1 VELLFSG
8 KTLISTGA
16 RMPAPGRSGAIIMQN
31 RAAPIED
38 PSRETPPM
46 SSNDSTPQAPADNAA
61 GEGRPAGM
69 SKGLTSYGDAGF
81 SLFLRKA
88 FIKGAGYTDRA
99 LDRPVIGIT
108 NTGSAYNPCHGNA
121 PQLIEAV
128 KRGILMAGGLP
139 MDFPTI
145 SIHESFTAPTSMYLR
160 NLMSIDTEELL
171 RAQPMDAV
179 VLIGGCDKTVPAQ
192 LMGAASA
199 GLPAVQLITGSM
211 LTGSHRSER
220 VGACTDC
227 RRYWAKFR
235 AEEIDAEEVADVN
248 NQLVASVGTC
258 SVMGTA
264 STMAC
269 IAEALGM
276 TVPGG
281 ASPPA
286 VTADRMRAAEQ
297 SGVLAVEAA
306 RNRLTIDKIL
316 TAKAFENAMRVLL
329 AIGGSTN
336 GIVHLTAI
344 AGRMGYDIDMRAL
357 DRMGRETPVL
367 LDLKPSGQ
375 HYMEDFHHAGGMA
388 TLLRELKPLLHLD
401 ALTVTG
407 RTLGEEIER
416 AGPGFKQDVVRSA
429 ANPIYREGGI
439 AVLEGNLAPGGAII
453 KQSAA
458 NPALMEHEGRAVVF
472 ENAADLA
479 ARIDLPDLDVNADD
493 ILVLKNIGPKGAPGM
508 PEAGYMPI
516 PLKLAKAGV
525 KDMVRISD
533 GRMSGTAFG
542 TIVLHVVPESA
553 VGGPLAFVQNGDR
566 IRLSVARRE
575 LTLLVAD
582 AELARRASANPVK
595 VPTAERGYR
604 KLFLETVMQAD
615 KGADFD
621 FMRPAQARGSIPSR

>member
-1 VELLFSG
+1 MTNYSP
-8 KTLISTGA
+8 KKPPTSTQGT
-16 RMPAPGRSGAIIMQN
+16 PADQN
-31 RAAPIED
+31 R
-38 PSRETPPM
+38 M
-46 SSNDSTPQAPADNAA
+46 SVLP
-61 GEGRPAGM
+61 GM
-69 SKGLTSYGDAGF
+69 KKGLTSYGDAGF

-88 FIKGAGYTDRA
+88 FIKGAGYSDKA

-108 NTGSAYNPCHGNA
+108 NTGSSYNPCHGNM
-121 PQLIEAV
+121 PQLVEAV
-128 KRGILMAGGLP
+128 KRGVLMAGGLP

-145 SIHESFTAPTSMYLR
+145 SIHESFAAPTSMYLR
-160 NLMSIDTEELL
+160 NLMSMDTEEMLL
-171 RAQPMDAV
+171 AQPMDAV

-199 GLPAVQLITGSM
+199 GLPAIQLITGSM

-235 AEEIDAEEVADVN
+235 AGEIDAEETADVN

-286 VTADRMRAAEQ
+286 VTADRIRIAEETGARAVQMALDGL
-297 SGVLAVEAA
+297 S
-306 RNRLTIDKIL
+306 IDKIL
-316 TAKAFENAMRVLL
+316 TPAAFENAMRVLL

-336 GIVHLTAI
+336 GIVHLAAI
-344 AGRMGYDIDMRAL
+344 AGRMGLDIDLPAL

-388 TLLRELKPLLHLD
+388 TLLRELKPLLKLD

-407 RTLGEEIER
+407 RTLGEELEA
-416 AGPGFKQDVVRSA
+416 AGPGFKQDVVRPF
-429 ANPIYREGGI
+429 NDPIYPQGGI
-439 AVLEGNLAPGGAII
+439 AVLYGNLAPGGAVI

-458 NPALMEHEGRAVVF
+458 DAKLMEHEGRAVVF

-479 ARIDLPDLDVNADD
+479 NRIDSPELDVTADD

-508 PEAGYMPI
+508 PEAGYLPI
-516 PLKLAKAGV
+516 PIKLARAGV

-533 GRMSGTAFG
+533 GRMSGTGYG
-542 TIVLHVVPESA
+542 TIVLHVTPESA
-553 VGGPLAFVQNGDR
+553 VGGPLAHVKNGDR
-566 IRLSVARRE
+566 IRLSISKRE
-575 LTLLVAD
+575 ISLLVS
-582 AELARRASANPVK
+582 AEDLAKRAAANPITE
-595 VPTAERGYR
+595 PTAPRGYK
-604 KLFLETVMQAD
+604 KLFLQTVTQAD
-615 KGADFD
+615 KGVDFD
-621 FMRPAQARGSIPSR
+621 FLRAPVSSGKIPRA

>member
-1 VELLFSG
+1 MTDKQPSIPPIPEAAEATASG
-8 KTLISTGA
+8 MK
-16 RMPAPGRSGAIIMQN
+16 
-31 RAAPIED
+31 
-38 PSRETPPM
+38 
-46 SSNDSTPQAPADNAA
+46 
-61 GEGRPAGM
+61 
-69 SKGLTSYGDAGF
+69 KGLTSYGDTGF

-88 FIKGAGYTDRA
+88 FIKGAGFTDAA

-108 NTGSAYNPCHGNA
+108 NTGSSYNPCHGNM

-128 KRGILMAGGLP
+128 KRGVMLAGGLP

-145 SIHESFTAPTSMYLR
+145 SIHESFAAPTSMFLR
-160 NLMSIDTEELL
+160 NLMSMDTEELL
-171 RAQPMDAV
+171 LAQPMDAV

-199 GLPAVQLITGSM
+199 GLPAIQLITGSM
-211 LTGSHRSER
+211 LTGSHRGER

-235 AEEIDAEEVADVN
+235 AGEIDEAETADVN
-248 NQLVASVGTC
+248 DQLVASVGTC

-276 TVPGG
+276 TMPGG

-286 VTADRMRAAEQ
+286 VTADRIRIAEQ
-297 SGVLAVEAA
+297 TGAQAVRIAKD
-306 RNRLTIDKIL
+306 RLTIDKIL
-316 TAKAFENAMRVLL
+316 TPEAFENAMRVLL

-336 GIVHLTAI
+336 AIVHLTAM
-344 AGRMGYDIDMRAL
+344 AGRMGLDVDLAAL

-375 HYMEDFHHAGGMA
+375 HYMEDFHHAGGMS

-407 RTLGEEIER
+407 RTLGDEIER
-416 AGPGFKQDVVRSA
+416 AGPTFTQNVVRPFDD
-429 ANPIYREGGI
+429 PIYKEGGI
-439 AVLEGNLAPGGAII
+439 AVLRGNLAPGGAII

-458 NPALMEHEGRAVVF
+458 DPKLMEHEGRAVVF
-472 ENAADLA
+472 ENLEDLA
-479 ARIDLPDLDVNADD
+479 QRIDRDDLDVTADD

-516 PLKLAKAGV
+516 PLKLARAGV
-525 KDMVRISD
+525 KDIVRISD

-542 TIVLHVVPESA
+542 SIVLHVTPESA
-553 VGGPLAFVQNGDR
+553 IGGPLAHVQNGDR
-566 IRLSVARRE
+566 IRLSVRNRE
-575 LTLLVAD
+575 IALLISD
-582 AELARRASANPVK
+582 EELVRRAEASPV
-595 VPTAERGYR
+595 VTPTAERGYR
-604 KLFLETVMQAD
+604 KLFLQTVLQAD
-615 KGADFD
+615 QGADFD
-621 FMRPAQARGSIPSR
+621 FLRAVKTVGKVPR

>member
-1 VELLFSG
+1 M
-8 KTLISTGA
+8 A
-16 RMPAPGRSGAIIMQN
+16 HDDQNPA
-31 RAAPIED
+31 D
-38 PSRETPPM
+38 DTPRH
-46 SSNDSTPQAPADNAA
+46 DIAPADAA
-61 GEGRPAGM
+61 HGI
-69 SKGLTSYGDAGF
+69 SKGLTNYGDRGF

-88 FIKGAGYTDRA
+88 FIKGAGYTDDA
-99 LDRPVIGIT
+99 LERPVIGIV

-121 PQLIEAV
+121 PQLIDAV
-128 KRGILMAGGLP
+128 KRGIMLAGGLP

-145 SIHESFTAPTSMYLR
+145 SIHESFSAPTSMYLR
-160 NLMSIDTEELL
+160 NLMSMDTEEMI

-199 GLPAVQLITGSM
+199 GIPAIQLITGSM

-235 AEEIDAEEVADVN
+235 AEEIDAEEIADVN

-286 VTADRMRAAEQ
+286 VTADRIRVAEQ
-297 SGVLAVEAA
+297 TGTEAVRIA
-306 RNRLTIDKIL
+306 RERLTIDKIL
-316 TAKAFENAMRVLL
+316 TPAAFENAMRVLL

-336 GIVHLTAI
+336 GIVHLAAI
-344 AGRMGYDIDMRAL
+344 AGRVGYDIDLAAL
-357 DRMGRETPVL
+357 DRMGRDTPVL
-367 LDLKPSGQ
+367 LDLKPSGD

-388 TLLRELKPLLHLD
+388 TLLRELKPLLNLD

-416 AGPGFKQDVVRSA
+416 AGPGFRQDVVRPRD
-429 ANPIYREGGI
+429 NPIYPQGGI
-439 AVLEGNLAPGGAII
+439 AVLRGNLAPGGAII

-458 NPALMEHEGRAVVF
+458 DPKLMEHEGRAVVF

-479 ARIDLPDLDVNADD
+479 NRIDSDDLDVTAAD

-508 PEAGYMPI
+508 P
-516 PLKLAKAGV
+516 
-525 KDMVRISD
+525 
-533 GRMSGTAFG
+533 
-542 TIVLHVVPESA
+542 
-553 VGGPLAFVQNGDR
+553 
-566 IRLSVARRE
+566 
-575 LTLLVAD
+575 
-582 AELARRASANPVK
+582 
-595 VPTAERGYR
+595 
-604 KLFLETVMQAD
+604 
-615 KGADFD
+615 GA
-621 FMRPAQARGSIPSR
+621 